1 MESGAIPERNSQS
14 FRIDN
19 PSRAQLNDSEPTKEN
34 TVTSSSTST
43 LPSGMDLPARLSDIN
58 ADFMT
63 RLLRARG
70 LLADH
75 NEIIRIDESGVG
87 MTAGYF
93 SDIKKLHCHFK
104 EPTECPSHFVAKAW
118 PDFEMLPGETI
129 SDMFVKDI
137 KGYMLP
143 AEHFFPRPEVFL
155 ADFDQTS
162 NHYGLIMADVDQF
175 GTQKVHE
182 QELTFDEVMQMIPG
196 LVDCAVSWEGCD
208 TGPAAS
214 TLTEFGVAHW
224 SSPENLALYKEI
236 MPAGAK
242 LFDKVLSMPESDL
255 TGGASWQAQFGTGVA
270 ELFTQKLDAHFAQID
285 PSTGAT
291 CTLSHG
297 DLRGDN
303 LFFCPKSDAN
313 PEGWLTIDFQLMF
326 KGPVPSD
333 LAYLMS
339 SGSVLPEVYSA
350 ANRDQILKAF
360 YDQFMGKTLRYPDYT
375 FQQFQTE
382 FAAMCTVMFIYYV
395 GMGGAIWRA
404 AAFENEQPGRIE
416 LGSEPFTVDDL
427 APDELRKRMWW
438 RKTIANNRVLMAD
451 LDLVGLWQTMPDNTD
466 GMGDWVNLPPHL
478 SE

>member
-1 MESGAIPERNSQS
+1 
-14 FRIDN
+14 
-19 PSRAQLNDSEPTKEN
+19 
-34 TVTSSSTST
+34 
-43 LPSGMDLPARLSDIN
+43 MDLPARLSDIN

-255 TGGASWQAQFGTGVA
+255 TGGASWQAKFGTGVA

-350 ANRDQILKAF
+350 ANRDRILKAF
-360 YDQFMGKTLRYPDYT
+360 YDQFMGKTRRYPNYT
-375 FQQFQTE
+375 FQQFEAE
-382 FAAMCTVMFIYYV
+382 FAAMCSQGVSSWVASLSLWMIWHLTNSGSACGGGKPLPTIEYSWQILIWWVSGKPCLTIPTEWETGSIYHPISLSESTDKSP
-395 GMGGAIWRA
+395 AHWRSA
-404 AAFENEQPGRIE
+404 GLRAERAC
-416 LGSEPFTVDDL
+416 GSLDL
-427 APDELRKRMWW
+427 DPIDL
-438 RKTIANNRVLMAD
+438 IANRVRLAD
-451 LDLVGLWQTMPDNTD
+451 TSFAV
-466 GMGDWVNLPPHL
+466 
-478 SE
+478 